1 MIWIKNFN
9 MRMMMKN
16 KFINYFM
23 DVAERTAELSYAERL
38 KVGTVIVKNNRIISC
53 GYNGLPAGWEP
64 NACEKVV
71 ILSDSEYF
79 ALSLE
84 DQHRYEPIPDS
95 FFWRGLKTY
104 DEVIHSEINCLG
116 QLTRTNE
123 SGEGCIMFCTHS
135 PCIQCAKSIYVSGI
149 RVVYYRIDY
158 RSDNGVQFLKQCGI
172 EVFKI

>member
-1 MIWIKNFN
+1 
-9 MRMMMKN
+9 MMMKN

-71 ILSDSEYF
+71 ILSNSEYF

>member
-1 MIWIKNFN
+1 

-79 ALSLE
+79 ALSSE

>member
-1 MIWIKNFN
+1 

>member
-1 MIWIKNFN
+1 
-9 MRMMMKN
+9 MKN

-71 ILSDSEYF
+71 ILSNSEYF